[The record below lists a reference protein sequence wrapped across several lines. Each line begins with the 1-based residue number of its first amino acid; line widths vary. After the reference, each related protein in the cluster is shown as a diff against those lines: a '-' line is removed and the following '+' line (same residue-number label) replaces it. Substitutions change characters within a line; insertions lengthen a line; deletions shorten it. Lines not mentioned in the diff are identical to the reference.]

1 MLSVALLT
9 LVASGCYRATGLQRT
24 PLAAEVIPETGGDR
38 VAGLKSTAGPGD
50 YFLGNDFI
58 QLAIDGT
65 PFGSPVE
72 NVIAGAKSGGSIV
85 DAGYVLLDTSFR
97 RVSAPGDA
105 MDRLTPVVNQDPNLE
120 LVFDRFTP
128 KDLGD
133 TSMVIMEGYLLDPA
147 HTIAGATWDSA
158 GRVAGV
164 TVTHTVSMDSLT
176 RYATL
181 QTILTNNTAATLGI
195 HNIGDFLTQ
204 KGGGYRF
211 AVPATYDAA
220 GSVLSPRWGMEIP
233 GSDFTRPLATA
244 VKAPLVGLLSAE
256 LAAATLDSHASV
268 GFLPMDADNFLVT
281 CDAQNALEQQI
292 RPIFPERMVVG
303 GLPIDSL
310 APGATLTHNRRLFVL
325 GGQSID
331 GNATSSTTGLFN
343 AMDREKYTNVRVADF
358 GYFQF
363 DLSGTAQRQGPLASE
378 VRIERN
384 VGTTAAPIWEL
395 SRVEWLEPTDN
406 VATTGSLPPSTIQS
420 ILPVGTY
427 RVVVRNQNDEY
438 AKTLFTNVF
447 VDPANTADDSVHYL
461 PQTVQIVK
469 DKLFQSSSTDLV
481 NPEVK
486 STTDALGEPTS
497 TLYAIHMLSTHERD
511 SEVGSVQPQ
520 RFTLVGTNGTP
531 DPIFR
536 RQRTVATYYS
546 AVSKAPEVYTP
557 GLTPGQYQFRAG
569 NEVFGTGFTNALNT
583 QLIWLPN
590 PKAGAASD
598 NTYIA
603 YATRGPLS
611 FLEQQDLTAFEG
623 QGNTSHAF
631 TIFPMALPSGWTSF
645 DMPGPSQ
652 ATTGGFN
659 PGEKLAS
666 AMAEGV
672 QVVAHT
678 EQDLQVDAQ
687 SLYDDFRKEFSF
699 PAFTDNQRPASLSD
713 ITRTTLPW
721 TSDPFVVAARSS
733 FLEGYGT
740 VSALFTPVPTG
751 ARNGGARLPKAWTL
765 ADFLKQAE
773 GQFNV
778 VHRPRGPQG
787 LFTLKGF
794 NPAVP
799 LGQGVNAWWTGGG
812 LYAFGQ
818 TNGGFDALE
827 LLRGEGLDRNDPTI
841 WFNEFKAVRAD
852 WFALLNQQTP
862 ANFTKALGL
871 SSGVFSLDTPVGLA
885 RTYVKNVPATETDL
899 TGLLAALK
907 SGAAVASTGPFLNV
921 SVGTTGPGGLVSGP
935 AATVS
940 LQVSLTR
947 TNWMTVNEL
956 RVVVNGQVV
965 QTIDPATLT
974 VSATDP
980 TIFTGTFPV
989 TMPVGKDGWI
999 VVEAGVPL
1007 ATSGPFAPGTPWNL
1021 TMRGIYPIAVTNPIF
1036 VDVTGGGYTP
1046 PML

>member
-24 PLAAEVIPETGGDR
+24 PLAAEVIPETAGDR

-50 YFLGNDFI
+50 YYLGNDFI

-65 PFGSPVE
+65 PFGSPAE
-72 NVIAGAKSGGSIV
+72 APLAGAKSGGSIV
-85 DAGYVLLDTSFR
+85 DAGYVMLDTSYR

-120 LVFDRFTP
+120 LVFDRYTP
-128 KDLGD
+128 QNVGD

-158 GRVAGV
+158 GRVVGV
-164 TVTHTVSMDSLT
+164 TVTHSIAMTSLN

-181 QTILTNNTAATLGI
+181 QTIVTNNSSATLGI
-195 HNIGDFLTQ
+195 RNLGDFLTQ

-211 AVPATYDAA
+211 AVPATRDAA
-220 GSVLSPRWGMEIP
+220 GAALTTRWGVEIP
-233 GSDFTRPLATA
+233 GSDFTKPLATA
-244 VKAPLVGLLSAE
+244 VQAPLVGLLSTE
-256 LAAATLDSHASV
+256 LAATTVDSHASV
-268 GFLPMDADNFLVT
+268 GFLPMDADTFLVT
-281 CDAQNALEQQI
+281 SDAQNALEQQS
-292 RPIFPERMVVG
+292 RPIFPERLVVG
-303 GLPIDSL
+303 GLPVASL
-310 APGATLTHNRRLFVL
+310 APGAALTHNRRLFIL
-325 GGQSID
+325 GGQSVD
-331 GNATSSTTGLFN
+331 GNAAGSTTGLFN

-363 DLSGTAQRQGPLASE
+363 DLSGSAQRQGPLACE
-378 VRIERN
+378 VRIERQ
-384 VGTTAAPIWEL
+384 VGGTWEL
-395 SRVEWLEPTDN
+395 ARVEWLEPTNN
-406 VATTGSLPPSTIQS
+406 VGTAGSLAASTIQA

-427 RVVVRNQNDEY
+427 RVVVRNQNTEY
-438 AKTLFTNVF
+438 IKYKFTNVY
-447 VDPANTADDSVHYL
+447 VDPANKTDDSSHYL
-461 PQTVQIVK
+461 PQAVTVVK

-481 NPEVK
+481 YPEVPA
-486 STTDALGEPTS
+486 TTDALGEPTS
-497 TLYAIHMLSTHERD
+497 TPYAIHMLSTHERD
-511 SEVGSVQPQ
+511 SETGSVQPQ

-531 DPIFR
+531 DPMFR
-536 RQRTVATYYS
+536 RQSTVATSYS

-557 GLTPGQYQFRAG
+557 GMTPGQYQFRAG
-569 NEVFGTGFTNALNT
+569 NEMFGTGFTNALNT
-583 QLIWLPN
+583 QFVWLPN
-590 PKAGAASD
+590 PPATATSD
-598 NTYIA
+598 NTYTA

-611 FLEQQDLTAFEG
+611 FLEHQDLTAFEG
-623 QGNTSHAF
+623 QTATGHAF
-631 TIFPMALPSGWTSF
+631 TIFPMALPTGWTSF

-659 PGEKLAS
+659 PAEKLAS

-678 EQDLQVDAQ
+678 EQDLQVDAL
-687 SLYDDFRKEFSF
+687 SLYNDFRKEYAY

-713 ITRTTLPW
+713 ITRTTIPW
-721 TSDPFVVAARSS
+721 TSDPFVVAARTS
-733 FLEGYGT
+733 FLAGYGT
-740 VSALFTPVPTG
+740 VSALFTPTPTG
-751 ARNGGARLPKAWTL
+751 ARNGGARLPKAWSL

-787 LFTLKGF
+787 LFTLKAF
-794 NPAVP
+794 NPTVP

-818 TNGGFDALE
+818 TNGGFDAIE
-827 LLRGEGLDRNDPTI
+827 LLRGEGLDRTDPTA
-841 WFNEFKAVRAD
+841 WFNEYKAVRTD
-852 WFALLNQQTP
+852 WYALLNQQTP
-862 ANFTKALGL
+862 AAFTKALGL
-871 SSGVFSLDTPVGLA
+871 SSGLFSLDTPVGLA
-885 RTYVKNVPATETDL
+885 RTYVKNVPVTETDL
-899 TGLLAALK
+899 SGLLTALK
-907 SGAAVASTGPFLNV
+907 AGAAVASTGPFLDV
-921 SVGTTGPGGLVSGP
+921 AVGTTGPGGLVAGP

-940 LQVSLTR
+940 LRVSLTK
-947 TNWMTVNEL
+947 TNWMTVNQV
-956 RVVVNGQVV
+956 RVVVNGKVV

-974 VSATDP
+974 VSPTDP

-989 TMPVGKDGWI
+989 TMPAGKDGWI
-999 VVEAGVPL
+999 VVEAGVPDS
-1007 ATSGPFAPGTPWNL
+1007 TTGPFQAGTPWNL